1 MTIQD
6 IQEVAQF
13 LKLKFKISLQW
24 NDARITFYNI
34 KPDEKMNSLSLE
46 EQLFIWTP
54 TIVFWNTEKQL
65 RTVNDKTTFASVRRD
80 GAGSPIG
87 KEVNEDIEEYAGSV
101 NPITIHRVYSIEFF
115 CEYDMRWYP
124 FDQQTCYIQMVL
136 DGVLDSYAE
145 LIVGE
150 VLFTGQKELTQY
162 YVKMF
167 AMNKRNTMGKV
178 GIVVSVT
185 FGRRLLGTFLT
196 IFFPTI
202 LLHLIGHITNFFKP
216 FFFEAV
222 ITVNLTSMLVLTTMF
237 INVSNNLPK
246 TSYIKMVDIW
256 LLFNLILPCLLVFIH
271 TYMDYLREEE
281 EREIN
286 HHGKTVTVGENKEDI
301 PDSAIKVSYLY
312 NHVSSKLSYMKGTPC
327 KFGLHQ

>member
-6 IQEVAQF
+6 IQEVAQI
-13 LKLKFKISLQW
+13 LKMKFKISLQW
-24 NDARITFYNI
+24 SDARITFYNI
-34 KPDEKMNSLSLE
+34 KPDEKLNSLSLE
-46 EQLFIWTP
+46 EQLSIWTP

-65 RTVNDKTTFASVRRD
+65 RTVNDETTFASI
-80 GAGSPIG
+80 GKNGSGSTIG
-87 KEVNEDIEEYAGSV
+87 KEINEDIEEYAGAE

-124 FDQQTCYIQMVL
+124 FDQQTCFINMVL

-145 LIVGE
+145 LAVGE

-167 AMNKRNTMGKV
+167 RIKKNYIMGKP
-178 GIVVSVT
+178 GISVSVT
-185 FGRRLLGTFLT
+185 LGRRLLGTFLT

-202 LLHLIGHITNFFKP
+202 LLNLIGHITNFFKP

-246 TSYIKMVDIW
+246 TSYIKMVDVW
-256 LLFNLILPCLLVFIH
+256 LLFNLILPFLLVFLH

-281 EREIN
+281 DREIN
-286 HHGKTVTVGENKEDI
+286 HHGKTVTVGDDREAI
-301 PDSAIKVSYLY
+301 PETAIKVCNSCLGMT
-312 NHVSSKLSYMKGTPC
+312 SSFL
-327 KFGLHQ
+327 LL

>member
-6 IQEVAQF
+6 IQEVAQI
-13 LKLKFKISLQW
+13 LKMKFKISLQW

-65 RTVNDKTTFASVRRD
+65 RTVNDETTFASVRRD
-80 GAGSPIG
+80 SAGSPIG
-87 KEVNEDIEEYAGSV
+87 QEVNEDIEEYAGSE

-115 CEYDMRWYP
+115 CEYDMQWYP

-136 DGVLDSYAE
+136 DGVLDSYAD
-145 LIVGE
+145 LVVGE

-162 YVKMF
+162 YVRMF
-167 AMNKRNTMGKV
+167 VMNKSIIMGKV

-185 FGRRLLGTFLT
+185 LGRRLLGTFLT

-202 LLHLIGHITNFFKP
+202 LLNLIGHITNFFKP

-256 LLFNLILPCLLVFIH
+256 LLFNLILPFLLVFIH

-286 HHGKTVTVGENKEDI
+286 HHGKTVTVGETKEDI
-301 PDSAIKVSYLY
+301 PDSAIKVSYLVNY
-312 NHVSSKLSYMKGTPC
+312 TR
-327 KFGLHQ
+327 